1 MARGF
6 ANTKSGLYSPKLSLC
21 MIVKN
26 EAHRLQNCL
35 NSVKQVADEIIIV
48 DTGST
53 DQTVKIAK
61 RNTSKVYYFQWCDDF
76 AQARNYSLNQAI
88 GQWVLVLDAD
98 EVLLPSGIPLIQQI
112 VNEPNNIIAVNLIRQ
127 EVGTNQAP
135 YSLVCRLFRNRGDL
149 RFTGV
154 YHEQIDQ
161 DLMRIKQA
169 ETHWQIA
176 NYEQP
181 AILHFG
187 YTDREISQTDKYYF
201 AERLM
206 LKHLQLNPDDTYIKN
221 KLGAL
226 YIAQAQVD
234 KGLELL
240 LESWRFLEQQT
251 GYEIL
256 KFEVLY
262 HLGFAYQHLDRLET
276 AIAYY
281 QQALNLPVSAWQKL
295 AAWNNLGGIFY
306 NQQEYN
312 SAIAAY
318 RQVVSVDPRCKEGH
332 NNLGLALRHAGQNA
346 LAIASYQQAIAID
359 PHYAEAHQN
368 LAAALFTSGQ
378 VYYAKLHFQTAIQ
391 LYRQQNQS
399 QTAEQ
404 LLENLRHIGLRL
416 EF

>member
-6 ANTKSGLYSPKLSLC
+6 ANSNFPSQSSKLSLC

-26 EAHRLQNCL
+26 EAHRLPNCL
-35 NSVKQVADEIIIV
+35 DSVKQVVDEIIIV

-76 AQARNYSLNQAI
+76 AQARNYALSKAKGEWI
-88 GQWVLVLDAD
+88 LVLDAD
-98 EVLLPSGIPLIQQI
+98 EVLLPSAISLIQQI

-127 EVGTNQAP
+127 ELGTNQAP
-135 YSLVCRLFRNRGDL
+135 YSLVCRLFRNRSDL
-149 RFTGV
+149 RFTGI
-154 YHEQIDQ
+154 YHEQIDR
-161 DLMRIKQA
+161 DLMRIMQA

-176 NYEQP
+176 NLEQP
-181 AILHFG
+181 AICHFG
-187 YTDREISQTDKYYF
+187 YTDAEISQTNKYHF

-206 LKHLQLNPDDTYIKN
+206 LKHLQVNPDDIYIKN

-226 YIAQAQVD
+226 YISQAQVD
-234 KGLELL
+234 KGLALL
-240 LESWRFLEQQT
+240 HESWRFLEQQT
-251 GYEIL
+251 GNEAL
-256 KFEVLY
+256 KLEVLY
-262 HLGFAYQHLDRLET
+262 HLGFAHQQLEQLAP

-281 QQALNLPVSAWQKL
+281 QTALNLPVSPWQKL
-295 AAWNNLGGIFY
+295 AVWNNLGGIY
-306 NQQEYN
+306 YQQQDFD

-318 RQVVSVDPRCKEGH
+318 EQVVSIDPHCKAGH
-332 NNLGLALRHAGQNA
+332 NNLGLALRHAGQNER
-346 LAIASYQQAIAID
+346 AIASYQQAIAID

-378 VYYAKLHFQTAIQ
+378 IHQAKLHFQTAIQ

-404 LLENLRHIGLRL
+404 LLENLRQLGLRL

>member
-76 AQARNYSLNQAI
+76 AQARNYALSKANREWI
-88 GQWVLVLDAD
+88 LVLDAD
-98 EVLLPSGIPLIQQI
+98 EVLLPSAVSLIQPI
-112 VNEPNNIIAVNLIRQ
+112 VNKPNNIIAVNLVRQ
-127 EVGTNQAP
+127 EVGNNQAP
-135 YSLVCRLFRNRGDL
+135 YSLVCRLFRNRSDL

-161 DLMRIKQA
+161 DLMRIMQA
-169 ETHWQIA
+169 ETHWQIV
-176 NYEQP
+176 NYDQP

-187 YTDREISQTDKYYF
+187 YTDVEISQTDKYDF

-206 LKHLQLNPDDTYIKN
+206 LKHLQVNPDDIYIKN

-226 YIAQAQVD
+226 YISQSQVD

-251 GYEIL
+251 GNEAL

-262 HLGFAYQHLDRLET
+262 HLGFAHQQLEQLAP

-295 AAWNNLGGIFY
+295 AGWNNLGGIY
-306 NQQEYN
+306 YQQQDFD

-318 RQVVSVDPRCKEGH
+318 EQVVSIDPHFKVGH